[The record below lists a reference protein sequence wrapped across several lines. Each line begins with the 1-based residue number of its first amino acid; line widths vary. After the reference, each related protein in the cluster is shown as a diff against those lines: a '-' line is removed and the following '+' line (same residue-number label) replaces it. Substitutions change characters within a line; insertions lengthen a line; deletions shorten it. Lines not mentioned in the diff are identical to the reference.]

1 VKEPIRVGLL
11 VDTLLARYQVRLFT
25 GALRVARARGAH
37 LIGFQGRFLRI
48 EGDETA
54 NFDGSF
60 LFDLAVPPAIDGLVV
75 VSNILSTAIGAH
87 VVRALCVRS
96 GVPVVSIGEL
106 EGFPHVDVDGSSGL
120 RVVVE
125 HLISDH
131 GLRRIGFI
139 RGTAGN
145 PDSSSR
151 ELVFRDTMTRLGVAV
166 AEELM
171 LPGDFMEP
179 SGASAVRQ
187 LLDERRVPPS
197 TVEAL
202 VAANDQMAVGAVHE
216 LSTRHIRVPEDIAVV
231 GFDDDEFARNCSPPL
246 TTVAQPVEGL
256 GQRAVELV
264 LDRLAGRPIPDRSVL
279 GSEPRFRASCGCR
292 MSRPRSLPPIDPPVS
307 LAVALGHAEPVA
319 LRRLEALL
327 GTGLDAGGIQALV
340 RALLATSDAHER
352 AALLAFEQA
361 ILRSAEL
368 GVDPLRWDE
377 VIAPFAEG
385 VEQFAQSH
393 AADGHAHR
401 RRLGRAQLLVNEVA
415 ARTQA
420 LSRMYVLQQANAMR
434 VLGSTLVCSR
444 SMRSLGNVLNAGLSG
459 LGVRYCCVCLFVP
472 GTDPPMARVV
482 AHYAATKRGSTEMV
496 YADAQIWRSL
506 PPSQPPSRGEEPAM
520 FPADELFPA
529 YAAPRGGARDLLAFP
544 LVFAE
549 AALGYA
555 VFDTPQDFENAWL
568 LEGVAGHLSS
578 ALYSM
583 MTAEDLRG
591 ARELAERASAAKSEF
606 VAMMSHEVR
615 TPLTAITGHLDL
627 CLRTNLER
635 DQRNHLK
642 RARNASRALLGIV
655 DDILDFSKIEA
666 RRLDL
671 EAVKFELDDVLEQV
685 IGSCALSASSKGIE
699 FVIDVG
705 SDVPETLVGDPL
717 RLGQVLINLV
727 GNAIKFS
734 PHGHVLLRIE
744 ALARDDAGGVTLRVS
759 VTDTGIGM
767 GPDELERVFL
777 PFTQADSSTTRR
789 YGGTGLGLAI
799 SKSLVDIMG
808 GELRAESSPGRGS
821 TFSFVARFGD
831 GASPRADNDG
841 PRMRVLIVEDSEPQA
856 RALARRLE
864 ALGYEVWVVGT
875 AADALHKLYA
885 SPLDTPFDFV
895 LADHGLPDGNGLELL
910 ERIGRANGVAPP
922 ALIAMGPVNA
932 PFLSLDRLWRH
943 GIVASL
949 AKPFSGSS
957 VRSAMRHARRLSP
970 SSMLPTRDDYNDGID
985 GLRLDGRR
993 VLVAQDSAIGLEV
1006 VRSLLERAGATVDFA
1021 DDGQKAIEALGRHRY
1036 DAILMDIHMPRVD
1049 GIAATRAIRS
1059 DPRHGQ
1065 IPIIAV
1071 TASAR
1076 VEDRDRCFTAGM
1088 TDFLTSPVDPRRLLT
1103 AIEDGIGARQA
1114 AGLDGPAGRSIAP
1127 GAFGAGRDASRRGA
1141 TEPPGGR
1148 PSGVELEIEIA
1159 LARVGGRA
1167 DLYRRLLERFM
1178 VDHETS
1184 AAQVHRAL
1192 EQSDFRAAAM
1202 LVHSLAAAAGNIGA
1216 MRLHHAAQALDSE
1229 LRRPAATSA
1238 GEPGADPLT
1247 GALAEFELAHA
1258 AIRSAVRNAIAAF
1271 AAERP
1276 APRESPLLAS
1286 VVGRLEGLLAAHDT
1300 AAVECVE
1307 TLREALADRSSAI
1320 APMQRLETSV
1330 HAYDFEQAG
1339 RDLRAVVAMFPA
1351 HTDSR
1356 PPPPPPRR
1364 P

>member
-1 VKEPIRVGLL
+1 LKEPIRLGLL

-25 GALRVARARGAH
+25 GALRAARAQRVH

-54 NFDGSF
+54 SFDGSF
-60 LFDLAVPPAIDGLVV
+60 LFDLAVPPAVDGLVV

-87 VVRALCVRS
+87 AVRAFCLRS

-106 EGFPHVDVDGSSGL
+106 EGFPHVDVDGSNGL
-120 RVVVE
+120 RAVVE
-125 HLISDH
+125 HLVSDH

-139 RGTAGN
+139 RGTPGN

-151 ELVFRDTMTRLGVAV
+151 EQVFRDAMNRLGVAV
-166 AEELM
+166 ADELM

-187 LLDERRVPPS
+187 LLDERRIAPS
-197 TVEAL
+197 TVDAL
-202 VAANDQMAVGAVHE
+202 VAANDQMAVGAVQE
-216 LSTRHIRVPEDIAVV
+216 LSARHIRVPDDIAVV

-246 TTVAQPVEGL
+246 TTVAQPVEEL
-256 GQRAVELV
+256 GQRAVELL
-264 LDRLAGRPIPDRSVL
+264 LDQLAGRSIPDRTVL

-292 MSRPRSLPPIDPPVS
+292 MTRPRSLPPIEPPAS
-307 LAVALGHAEPVA
+307 LAEALGHAEPVA
-319 LRRLEALL
+319 LRRLETLL
-327 GTGLDAGGIQALV
+327 GTGPEAGGIEALQ
-340 RALLATSDAHER
+340 RALLATSDANER
-352 AALLAFEQA
+352 AALRAFEQA
-361 ILRSAEL
+361 ILRSTEL
-368 GVDPLRWDE
+368 GADPLRWEE
-377 VIAPFAEG
+377 VVAPFAEG
-385 VEQFAQSH
+385 VEQFAQTQG
-393 AADGHAHR
+393 ADGHGHR

-444 SMRSLGNVLNAGLSG
+444 SMRALGNVLDAGLSG
-459 LGVRYCCVCLFVP
+459 LGVRYCCVCLFVA
-472 GTDPPMARVV
+472 GTNPPMAKVV
-482 AHYAATKRGSTEMV
+482 AHYASTTRGSTEMV

-506 PPSQPPSRGEEPAM
+506 PPSQPPARGEEPAI
-520 FPADELFPA
+520 FPANELFPA
-529 YAAPRGGARDLLAFP
+529 YAAPREGARDLLAFP

-583 MTAEDLRG
+583 MTAEELRG
-591 ARELAERASAAKSEF
+591 ARILAEKASAAKSEF

-671 EAVKFELDDVLEQV
+671 EAVRFDLDDVLEQV

-699 FVIDVG
+699 FVIDVAP
-705 SDVPETLVGDPL
+705 DVPETLLGDPL

-734 PHGHVLLRIE
+734 SNGHVVLRIE
-744 ALARDDAGGVTLRVS
+744 AIEGDSAGGVTLRMS

-767 GPDELERVFL
+767 APDELERVFL
-777 PFTQADSSTTRR
+777 PFTQGDSSTTRR

-799 SKSLVDIMG
+799 SKSLVHIMG

-821 TFSFVARFGD
+821 TFAFVAPFGNC
-831 GASPRADNDG
+831 ATARPANEG
-841 PRMRVLIVEDSEPQA
+841 PRMRVLVVEDSEPQA
-856 RALARRLE
+856 RALVRRLE
-864 ALGYEVWVVGT
+864 ALRYDVWVVGS
-875 AADALHKLYA
+875 AADALHKLYG
-885 SPLDTPFDFV
+885 SPLDAPFDFV
-895 LADHGLPDGNGLELL
+895 LADQGLPDANGLELL
-910 ERIGRANGVAPP
+910 ERIGRTNGVPSP
-922 ALIAMGPVNA
+922 ALVAMGPVNA
-932 PFLSLDRLWRH
+932 AFLSVDRLWRH

-957 VRSAMRHARRLSP
+957 VRSAMRHALRLAP
-970 SSMLPTRDDYNDGID
+970 SSMPPARDDAGDGRVD
-985 GLRLDGRR
+985 GVRLDGRR
-993 VLVAQDSAIGLEV
+993 VLVAQDSAISLEV

-1021 DDGQKAIEALGRHRY
+1021 DDGQKAIESLAQHRY

-1059 DPRHGQ
+1059 DDRHGR
-1065 IPIIAV
+1065 IPIIGV

-1076 VEDRDRCFTAGM
+1076 VEDRDRCFAAGM
-1088 TDFLTSPVDPRRLLT
+1088 DDFLTVPVDPRRLLA
-1103 AIEDGIGARQA
+1103 AIGDGIGARQA
-1114 AGLDGPAGRSIAP
+1114 AELDAVAGRSVAA
-1127 GAFGAGRDASRRGA
+1127 GALGAGRDVPRRAA

-1167 DLYRRLLERFM
+1167 DLYRRLLERFV
-1178 VDHETS
+1178 VDHETV
-1184 AAQVHRAL
+1184 AADVHRAL

-1202 LVHSLAAAAGNIGA
+1202 LAHSLAAAAGNIGA
-1216 MRLHHAAQALDSE
+1216 MRLHHAAQALDAE

-1238 GEPGADPLT
+1238 GDGGADPLT

-1258 AIRSAVRNAIAAF
+1258 AVQSAVRSAITAF

-1276 APRESPLLAS
+1276 PPRESSRLVAA
-1286 VVGRLEGLLAAHDT
+1286 VVDRLEKLLAAHDT

-1307 TLREALADRSSAI
+1307 TLREALADRSSAM

-1339 RDLRAVVAMFPA
+1339 RELRAVVAMVPP
-1351 HTDSR
+1351 HTDSQ
-1356 PPPPPPRR
+1356 PPPPQG
-1364 P
+1364 